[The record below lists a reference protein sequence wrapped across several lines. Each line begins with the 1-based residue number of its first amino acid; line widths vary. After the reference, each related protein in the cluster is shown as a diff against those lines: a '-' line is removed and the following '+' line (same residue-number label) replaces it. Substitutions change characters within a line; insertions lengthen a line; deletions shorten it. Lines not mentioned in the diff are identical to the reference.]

1 MAEIGKNIIENLTTA
16 MYENSYTVYREYIQ
30 NSADSIDKAIENGLL
45 SKQEAYIEIEID
57 ECRRVVSIHDNACGI
72 PKESFYKTLSDIADS
87 QKDRTKD
94 KGFRGIGRL
103 AGIAYCRKLIFK
115 SSYKGESI
123 QSTMTWNGD
132 LLRQILADKNQHP
145 SASELVDKII
155 TCTTENCDIDK
166 HFFEVVMEGIIP
178 ESDNLIDEHEVIEYL
193 QAVAP
198 IKYSNTFVYR
208 SKIYDYA
215 KENNLSIDEYKIII
229 NGNPIYKPYKTT
241 IYEGTIDNKNP
252 FDEIKDVQFEL
263 FKNKKGEILGWM
275 WYGISKFEKQIP
287 IINAMRGIRVRK
299 ENIQI
304 GNEDTLGYPKF
315 YKEQRGNL
323 YFFGELFAVHPDLI
337 PNARRDYFNTNSTL
351 KEFENAIYPL
361 LHDELHKLYYYA
373 NKVKNSAKK
382 IAKYAEE
389 KNTYETKLENGEFIS
404 PDDQQTAEQV
414 LEKHKIDAE
423 KAARELERR
432 KKDSESNEVLS
443 RVFKEINAAYEVENS
458 EINNKEN
465 NDKLNDIKDKKTKSY
480 LSQSLS
486 KYSKKEQK
494 LIGNIYE
501 IIKNIL
507 PQDTADIVIKK
518 IHEELK

>member
-45 SKQEAYIEIEID
+45 SKQEAYIDIEID
-57 ECRRVVSIHDNACGI
+57 ECKRKVSIHDNACGI
-72 PKESFYKTLSDIADS
+72 PKDMFYKKLSDIADS
-87 QKDRTKD
+87 QKDKDKD

-115 SSYKGESI
+115 SSYKGESV
-123 QSTMTWNGD
+123 QSIMTWDGD

-145 SASELVDKII
+145 SASELVDMLI
-155 TCTTENCDIDK
+155 TCTEENCDSDK
-166 HFFEVVMEGIIP
+166 HFFEVVMEDIIP
-178 ESDNLIDEHEVIEYL
+178 ESDDLMDEHEVIEYL

-198 IKYSNTFVYR
+198 IKYSNTFIYS

-215 KENNLSIDEYKIII
+215 KENNLSIDEYKVII

-252 FDEIKDVQFEL
+252 FDEVKDVQFEL

-287 IINAMRGIRVRK
+287 IINSMRGIRVRK

-304 GNEDTLGYPKF
+304 GTEDTLGYPKF
-315 YKEQRGNL
+315 YKEPRGNL
-323 YFFGELFAVHPDLI
+323 YFFGELFAIHKDLI
-337 PNARRDYFNTNSTL
+337 PNARRDYFNKNSTL

-389 KNTYETKLENGEFIS
+389 KNIYETKLDNGEFINQE
-404 PDDQQTAEQV
+404 DQQRAEQV
-414 LEKHKIDAE
+414 LESYKSSAE
-423 KAARELERR
+423 KAEKELERR
-432 KKDSESNEVLS
+432 KKDSETNEVLG
-443 RVFKEINAAYEVENS
+443 RVFEEINAAYEVENS
-458 EINNKEN
+458 VIRDKEIGNKINNA
-465 NDKLNDIKDKKTKSY
+465 KDKKKKSY

-507 PQDTADIVIKK
+507 PQDTADMVVKK
-518 IHEELK
+518 IQEELK